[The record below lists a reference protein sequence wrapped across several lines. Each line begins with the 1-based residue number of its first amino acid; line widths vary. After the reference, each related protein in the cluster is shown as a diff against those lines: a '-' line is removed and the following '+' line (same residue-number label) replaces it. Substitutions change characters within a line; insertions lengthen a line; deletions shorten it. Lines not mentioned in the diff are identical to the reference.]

1 MDLLEVNLRE
11 GKVTTHPWDEASLD
25 RVREHIRLSVRSMK
39 AYLKDPERNLAEE
52 ADFEKTEE
60 LRICRWCNFRAVCRP
75 ELPPFAALSRGGGRG
90 RDRGMKALLV
100 DLDDTLLDY
109 SGGVDECWL
118 HACEALAGPA
128 GIDPPGLVG
137 AIAETRRWFWSDPG
151 RHRTRAHRHARAPG
165 RRITAHALDRLG
177 RPDEALA
184 AAIAEDFAE
193 RRWERMTLFPG
204 VTEALEAAARP
215 RRPAGPGHQRR
226 RDPSAAQDRAHDLER
241 FFDVIVI
248 EGEIGVGKP
257 EEVVYRYALSKLGVK
272 AAEAWM
278 VGDNLEWDVLAP
290 QRLGLRGVWVDA
302 PGEGLP
308 KSCSVAPHRII
319 RAFPELLE

>member
-1 MDLLEVNLRE
+1 
-11 GKVTTHPWDEASLD
+11 
-25 RVREHIRLSVRSMK
+25 
-39 AYLKDPERNLAEE
+39 
-52 ADFEKTEE
+52 
-60 LRICRWCNFRAVCRP
+60 
-75 ELPPFAALSRGGGRG
+75 
-90 RDRGMKALLV
+90 MKALLV

-128 GIDPPGLVG
+128 GIDPPGLV
-137 AIAETRRWFWSDPG
+137 ASIVETRRWFWSDPG
-151 RHRTRAHRHARAPG
+151 RHRTERADMLRAWT
-165 RRITAHALDRLG
+165 RITAHALG
-177 RPDEALA
+177 RMGRADEALA
-184 AAIAEDFAE
+184 GGIAADFAD

-204 VTEALEAAARP
+204 VIPALEALRARGVP
-215 RRPAGPGHQRR
+215 LAMVTNGDASHQRR
-226 RDPSAAQDRAHDLER
+226 KIDRHDLER
-241 FFDVIVI
+241 FFDVIVV
-248 EGEIGVGKP
+248 EGEMGVGKP

-272 AAEAWM
+272 AEEAWM

-302 PGEGLP
+302 PGQGLP

>member
-1 MDLLEVNLRE
+1 VN
-11 GKVTTHPWDEASLD
+11 
-25 RVREHIRLSVRSMK
+25 
-39 AYLKDPERNLAEE
+39 
-52 ADFEKTEE
+52 
-60 LRICRWCNFRAVCRP
+60 
-75 ELPPFAALSRGGGRG
+75 
-90 RDRGMKALLV
+90 ALLV

-128 GIDPPGLVG
+128 GIDPPGLVA
-137 AIAETRRWFWSDPG
+137 AIDETRRWFWSDPA
-151 RHRTRAHRHARAPG
+151 RHRTERADMLRAWT
-165 RRITAHALDRLG
+165 RITAHALGRLG
-177 RPDEALA
+177 RTDEALA
-184 AAIAEDFAE
+184 AGIAADFAE

-204 VTEALEAAARP
+204 VTAALETLRARGVP
-215 RRPAGPGHQRR
+215 LAMVTNGDATHQRR
-226 RDPSAAQDRAHDLER
+226 KIDRHDLER
-241 FFDVIVI
+241 FFDVIVV
-248 EGEIGVGKP
+248 EGEMGVGKP

-272 AAEAWM
+272 PEDAWM

-302 PGEGLP
+302 PGQGLP